1 MNMDLYD
8 DVLVLASKGLFEEAL
23 EAADEIGDPFERT
36 DALIEVAFKAK
47 DGRKD
52 IIPHILEKIH
62 KSLKKVKDPSDRVYL
77 YSKLARFHATIGN
90 GDESAELFDRAAE
103 EITRIKNEGE
113 RAIAMAILAQ
123 NLALTGFVDEAMETF
138 NEAFDAIISAEMDY
152 RAKLDVIAEV
162 GSLIESAGDSL
173 ESRDAIRFYEMAFD
187 IFDKLRISHRAA
199 DVEKKL
205 KMARTLYYHGS
216 PEIREALLEGKY
228 NYALKLVEKRYR
240 DPQERFIVML
250 EIASWLK
257 QIGVP
262 EYLDVLEE
270 AFKLFEKIGL
280 SETNVQRAA
289 AILSGMG
296 ELEKALKFAIEIK
309 DPEGRDNALAAIS
322 LKLAERKDFLEA
334 REVAK
339 LIGNSMLRARLL
351 EEIAKIEK
359 EVGWEP

>member
-1 MNMDLYD
+1 MSSYD
-8 DVLVLASKGLFEEAL
+8 DVLALASEGLFEEAL
-23 EAADEIGDPFERT
+23 QAADEIEDPFERV

-47 DGRKD
+47 DGRED
-52 IIPHILEKIH
+52 VIPHILERIN
-62 KSLKKVKDPSDRVYL
+62 KSLKKIKDPSDKGYL
-77 YSKLARFHATIGN
+77 YSKLARFYAIIGN
-90 GDESAELFDRAAE
+90 RNESTELFNRAAE
-103 EITRIKNEGE
+103 EIMKIKNEGE

-123 NLALTGFVDEAMETF
+123 NLALTGFVDEAIGMF
-138 NEAFDAIISAEMDY
+138 NEAFDAIISAELDY
-152 RAKLDVIAEV
+152 RTKLDVITEIA
-162 GSLIESAGDSL
+162 GLIESAGDSL
-173 ESRDAIRFYEMAFD
+173 ESRDAIKFYEMAFD
-187 IFDKLRISHRAA
+187 IFDKLRVSHRAA

-205 KMARTLYYHGS
+205 KMARTLYYHGP
-216 PEIREALLEGKY
+216 PEVRKALLEGKY
-228 NYALKLVEKRYR
+228 NHALGLVEKLYR
-240 DPQERFIVML
+240 DPQDRFIAML

-257 QIGVP
+257 QTGVP
-262 EYLDVLEE
+262 EYLDVLDY

-309 DPEGRDNALAAIS
+309 DPEARDDALAAIS
-322 LKLAERKDFLEA
+322 LKLAEKKDFLEA

-339 LIGNSMLRARLL
+339 LIGDSMLRTRLL